1 MKTEEVKEMDRNQTT
16 PVTEGTAAQ
25 PNRTIKDSVFRDL
38 FGTPKYLLELY
49 KVLHPEDQSAT
60 VEDLGDVTIKN
71 VLIGNLYNDLGFI
84 ARGKLLIMVE
94 AQSTGTKNIV
104 VRLLMYLADI
114 WSSYIKE
121 TSQNPYGSR
130 KLQLPEPEFYVI
142 FTGDRGDRPEW
153 INLSDEFLPSGK
165 GNLELKAKVL
175 YGDDSGDI
183 LDQYITFTKV
193 LDQKI
198 REMGPTQEAVAE
210 AVRVCK
216 DREIL
221 KNYLES
227 REKEVVRIMMTLF
240 DQDYLTMVYGREQR
254 EEGREEGVRNTQ
266 KANVLR
272 LHGQGFSSDSI
283 AAMLDLSIETVKE
296 WISGNAVLV

>member
-1 MKTEEVKEMDRNQTT
+1 MAMDRNQTT
-16 PVTEGTAAQ
+16 PVTEGTTAL

-49 KVLHPEDQSAT
+49 QVLHPEDQSAT
-60 VEDLGDVTIKN
+60 EEDLGDVTIKN

-94 AQSTGTKNIV
+94 AQSTWTKNIV

-114 WSSYIKE
+114 WNSYIKE

-165 GNLELKAKVL
+165 GNLELKAKIL

-210 AVRVCK
+210 AIRVCK

-240 DQDYLTMVYGREQR
+240 DQDYLTMVYGKEQR
-254 EEGREEGVRNTQ
+254 EEGREEGSKDTQ

-283 AAMLDLSIETVKE
+283 ATMLDLSIETVKE
-296 WISGNAVLV
+296 WLSDDAVLV